1 MLGQHFRLDQKARGQ
16 DAKRAFKETRPH
28 KASLIFLALPSY
40 GTIGNGPISAAPE
53 RAGPVDQTGMASS
66 GIGLE
71 MKNLRVC
78 RESQRAPE
86 FAFRRRALSVLMPVP
101 AYILR
106 YNFDR
111 KQKANRERR
120 VGAQSERFQMEA
132 KL

>member
-1 MLGQHFRLDQKARGQ
+1 MLGQHFRRDQKAQKACGQ
-16 DAKRAFKETRPH
+16 DAKRAFKETRSH
-28 KASLIFLALPSY
+28 KLSLIFLALPSY
-40 GTIGNGPISAAPE
+40 GTIGNGPISAAAE
-53 RAGPVDQTGMASS
+53 RDAVDQTGMASS

-106 YNFDR
+106 
-111 KQKANRERR
+111 
-120 VGAQSERFQMEA
+120 
-132 KL
+132 